1 MREGAGAGCRRRHP
15 VLKNRK
21 ILPFSPSAKQV
32 DVPAF
37 CTLFGLLASVL
48 GLAACERKRLGIL
61 IVSGLSNLVA
71 TTYDLP
77 CFVL

>member
-1 MREGAGAGCRRRHP
+1 M
-15 VLKNRK
+15 LKNGRNQ
-21 ILPFSPSAKQV
+21 PFSASAKQV

-37 CTLFGLLASVL
+37 CTLSGLLASVL
-48 GLAACERKRLGIL
+48 GLGACEQKRLAIL

-77 CFVL
+77 CFVLR